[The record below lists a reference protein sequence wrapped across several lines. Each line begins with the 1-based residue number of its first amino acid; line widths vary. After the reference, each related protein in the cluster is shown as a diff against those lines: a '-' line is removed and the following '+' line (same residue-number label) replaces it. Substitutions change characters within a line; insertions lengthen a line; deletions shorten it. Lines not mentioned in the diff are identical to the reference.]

1 MLAGI
6 HAVRR
11 TPLEALPDLSDVQ
24 VIVQADYS
32 EQAPRIVEDQVTYP
46 IAAEMLKVPGE
57 RVVRGYSFFGVSFVY
72 IIFEDGTDLYW
83 ARSRVLEYL
92 NGLQGRLPAGVQ
104 PVLGPDATGVGWGF
118 EYALVDRTGKHDLS
132 QLRTL
137 NDWYVQYWLRS
148 IRGVAEVA
156 PVGGYVKQYQIEVD
170 PNALLSYNLPL
181 DQVLVCYHD
190 DADGCECRKPRPGL
204 LLRAAEQHGINLAH
218 SYMVGDRWKDI
229 EAGARAGCKTILIDY
244 AYSEPVTSQPD
255 HIVNSL
261 PLAVDWILQ
270 QSRSAGDIS

>member
-1 MLAGI
+1 MGI
-6 HAVRR
+6 RPVRPDRGAAAVFLDRDGVLNR
-11 TPLEALPDLSDVQ
+11 AILEKGQARPPATLEEVEILPGVPEAL
-24 VIVQADYS
+24 QA
-32 EQAPRIVEDQVTYP
+32 
-46 IAAEMLKVPGE
+46 LKA
-57 RVVRGYSFFGVSFVY
+57 RGYWLIVVTNQP
-72 IIFEDGTDLYW
+72 DV
-83 ARSRVLEYL
+83 ARGRQSRAVVE
-92 NGLQGRLPAGVQ
+92 A
-104 PVLGPDATGVGWGF
+104 
-118 EYALVDRTGKHDLS
+118 
-132 QLRTL
+132 
-137 NDWYVQYWLRS
+137 
-148 IRGVAEVA
+148 I
-156 PVGGYVKQYQIEVD
+156 
-170 PNALLSYNLPL
+170 NALLQERLPL
-181 DQVLVCYHD
+181 DKVLVCYHD